1 MKKTKKEKNRELQ
14 IRTEVLYSAGYS
26 YTEIAKTLGLL
37 ESAVKRMLKEKE
49 HD

>member
-14 IRTEVLYSAGYS
+14 IRAEVLYSAGYS
-26 YTEIAKTLGLL
+26 YAEIAKTLGLS
-37 ESAVKRMLKEKE
+37 ESVVKRMLKEKE